1 MSFILEIAER
11 GSRLKD
17 YPNLAGLLKRLHDR
31 PAYKR
36 AIEKGGP
43 LELMRR

>member
-1 MSFILEIAER
+1 LI
-11 GSRLKD
+11 
-17 YPNLAGLLKRLHDR
+17 KRLRER
-31 PAYKR
+31 PGYKR

>member
-1 MSFILEIAER
+1 MIHPR
-11 GSRLKD
+11 NRRPRRRLKD
-17 YPNLAGLLKRLHDR
+17 YLNLAGLLKRLHDR
-31 PAYKR
+31 PAYQR